1 MKKFLLIFGIILV
14 ILIVA
19 GIILCPKIVDVAI
32 EKGFNAME
40 KSVVSTL
47 PDSSSK
53 AEAKIIFDETLNKLK
68 EGDIDKQKLQGLMS
82 MFQNSF
88 EDQKIDSLEAQELLN
103 ELKTLS
109 KSDTTAN

>member
-1 MKKFLLIFGIILV
+1 MKKFLIIVGIILV
-14 ILIVA
+14 IVIIA
-19 GIILCPKIVDVAI
+19 GIVYCPKIIDVAI

-40 KSVVSTL
+40 KSVVATL

-53 AEAKIIFDETLNKLK
+53 AEARILFDETLNKLK
-68 EGDIDKQKLQGLMS
+68 EGDIDKQKLQGLVT

-88 EDQKIDSLEAQELLN
+88 QDQKLDSLEAQKLMN

-109 KSDTTAN
+109 KPDTTVN